1 MKINPAEYKILVVDD
16 VQSNVLLLKALLG
29 REGFGI
35 VYAMNGTEA
44 LEKVK
49 SEHPDLIL
57 LDVMMPDMDGFE
69 VAGHLKVEPEQA
81 EIPIIFLTALNDS
94 ASVVKGFQLGANDFI
109 SKPFRRE
116 ELLIRVEH
124 QLSLVDARRVIL
136 RQTEELRKTIAGRD
150 KLYSVIAHDLRSPM
164 ASIKMLCNTIMMS
177 IDPQT
182 VPGDVFEMLEM
193 TNKTAEEV
201 FSLLDNLL
209 KWTKSQL
216 GKLSNVPQPID
227 MVGLVNGVIEVFKPI
242 AESKLISLELDSEVE
257 FINVIV
263 DIEMIKSVVRN
274 LISNAIKFSHKN
286 TVVMVHVKVQ
296 DVMDENKTEEGNGKE
311 VLVTVSDRGCGIK
324 NEDQEKLLNESTH
337 FTTFGTDSEEGSGL
351 GLLLCKDFVSKNH
364 GRLWFTIDRLLCYSN
379 SFRIFSTSPGVT
391 RP

>member
-29 REGFGI
+29 REGFNI
-35 VYAMNGTEA
+35 IYAMNGTEA

-49 SEHPDLIL
+49 SESPDLVL

-69 VAGHLKVEPEQA
+69 VAGRLKVEPSQA

-124 QLSLVDARRVIL
+124 QLSLVDARRIIL

-177 IDPQT
+177 IEPGSVPQ
-182 VPGDVFEMLEM
+182 DVFEMLEM
-193 TNKTAEEV
+193 ANKTSEEV

-227 MVGLVNGVIEVFKPI
+227 LVGLVDGVLEVFKPI
-242 AESKLISLELDSEVE
+242 AESKSIALALERSIESVEV
-257 FINVIV
+257 VV
-263 DIEMIKSVVRN
+263 DVEMIKSVVRN
-274 LISNAIKFSHKN
+274 LISNAIKFSHKDT
-286 TVVMVHVKVQ
+286 TVTTRVETR
-296 DVMDENKTEEGNGKE
+296 MDERNGLNE
-311 VLVTVSDRGCGIK
+311 VIVIVSDKGCGIK
-324 NEDQEKLLNESTH
+324 EEDQPKLLNEATH
-337 FTTFGTDSEEGSGL
+337 FTTFGTNSEEGSGL
-351 GLLLCKDFVSKNH
+351 GLLLCKDFVAKNN
-364 GRLWFTIDRLLCYSN
+364 GQLWFTSKPGAGSDFC
-379 SFRIFSTSPGVT
+379 FSLPLK
-391 RP
+391 

>member
-35 VYAMNGTEA
+35 EYAMNGTEA

-57 LDVMMPDMDGFE
+57 LDVMMPDMDGVE
-69 VAGHLKVEPEQA
+69 VAGRLKVEPEQA

-124 QLSLVDARRVIL
+124 QLSLVDARRIIL

-177 IDPQT
+177 IDQQT

-227 MVGLVNGVIEVFKPI
+227 MVGLVDGVIEVFKPI
-242 AESKLISLELDSEVE
+242 AQSKSISLELNSEIE
-257 FINVIV
+257 FVNVII

-274 LISNAIKFSHKN
+274 LISNAIKFSHKD

-296 DVMDENKTEEGNGKE
+296 DITNENATGEGNGKE
-311 VLVTVSDRGCGIK
+311 VLVTVSDKGCGIK
-324 NEDQEKLLNESTH
+324 KEDQGKLLNEATH

-364 GRLWFTIDRLLCYSN
+364 GRLWFTSEEGVGSN
-379 SFRIFSTSPGVT
+379 FNFTIPIK
-391 RP
+391 

>member
-35 VYAMNGTEA
+35 VIAMNGTEA
-44 LEKVK
+44 LQKVK

-69 VAGHLKVEPEQA
+69 VAGHLKLEPEQA

-116 ELLIRVEH
+116 ELLIREEH
-124 QLSLVDARRVIL
+124 QLSLVDARRIIL

-177 IDPQT
+177 IDRQT
-182 VPGDVFEMLEM
+182 VPADVFEMLEM

-216 GKLSNVPQPID
+216 GKLSNVPQSID

-242 AESKLISLELDSEVE
+242 AGSKSISLKLDSAVE
-257 FINVIV
+257 SVHVTV

-274 LISNAIKFSHKN
+274 LISNAIKFSHKD
-286 TVVMVHVKVQ
+286 TAVVVHVKVQ
-296 DVMDENKTEEGNGKE
+296 EVADENRTEAGNDKE
-311 VLVTVSDRGCGIK
+311 VLVTVSDSGCGIK
-324 NEDQEKLLNESTH
+324 KEDQEKLLNEATH

-364 GRLWFTIDRLLCYSN
+364 GRLWFTSEEGVGSN
-379 SFRIFSTSPGVT
+379 FNFTIPLK
-391 RP
+391 

>member
-124 QLSLVDARRVIL
+124 QLSLVDARRIIL

-227 MVGLVNGVIEVFKPI
+227 MVGLVDGVIEVFKPI

-324 NEDQEKLLNESTH
+324 NEDQEKLLNESTY

-364 GRLWFTIDRLLCYSN
+364 GRLWFTSEEGVGSN
-379 SFRIFSTSPGVT
+379 FNFTIPIK
-391 RP
+391 

>member
-69 VAGHLKVEPEQA
+69 VAGRLKVEPEQA

-124 QLSLVDARRVIL
+124 QLSLVDARRIIL

-227 MVGLVNGVIEVFKPI
+227 MVGLVDGVIEVFKPI
-242 AESKLISLELDSEVE
+242 AESKSISLELNSEVE

-274 LISNAIKFSHKN
+274 LISNAIKFSHKD
-286 TVVMVHVKVQ
+286 TVVMVHVKIQ
-296 DVMDENKTEEGNGKE
+296 DVADENKTGEGNGTE

-324 NEDQEKLLNESTH
+324 KEDQGKLLNEATH
-337 FTTFGTDSEEGSGL
+337 FTTFGTNSEEGSGL

-364 GRLWFTIDRLLCYSN
+364 GRLWFTSEEGIGSN
-379 SFRIFSTSPGVT
+379 FNFTIPIK
-391 RP
+391 

>member
-16 VQSNVLLLKALLG
+16 VQSNVLLLKVLLG

-57 LDVMMPDMDGFE
+57 LDVMMLDMDGFE
-69 VAGHLKVEPEQA
+69 VAGRLKVEPEQA

-124 QLSLVDARRVIL
+124 QLSLVDARRIIL

-227 MVGLVNGVIEVFKPI
+227 MVGLVDGVIEVFKPI
-242 AESKLISLELDSEVE
+242 AESKSISLELNSEVE

-274 LISNAIKFSHKN
+274 LISNAIKFSHKD
-286 TVVMVHVKVQ
+286 TVVMVHVKIQ
-296 DVMDENKTEEGNGKE
+296 DVADENKTGEGNGKE

-324 NEDQEKLLNESTH
+324 KEDQGKLLNEATH
-337 FTTFGTDSEEGSGL
+337 FTTFGTNSEEGSGL

-364 GRLWFTIDRLLCYSN
+364 GRLWFTSEEGVGSN
-379 SFRIFSTSPGVT
+379 FNFTIPIK
-391 RP
+391 

>member
-35 VYAMNGTEA
+35 VIAMNGTEA
-44 LEKVK
+44 LQKVK

-69 VAGHLKVEPEQA
+69 VAGHLKLEPEQA

-124 QLSLVDARRVIL
+124 QLSLVDARRIIL

-177 IDPQT
+177 IDRQT
-182 VPGDVFEMLEM
+182 VPADVFEMLEM

-216 GKLSNVPQPID
+216 GKLSNVPQSID

-242 AESKLISLELDSEVE
+242 AGSKSISLKLDSAVE
-257 FINVIV
+257 SVHVTV

-274 LISNAIKFSHKN
+274 LISNAIKFSHKD
-286 TVVMVHVKVQ
+286 TAVVVHVRVQ
-296 DVMDENKTEEGNGKE
+296 EVADENRTEAGNDKE
-311 VLVTVSDRGCGIK
+311 VLVSVSDSGCGIK
-324 NEDQEKLLNESTH
+324 KEDQEKLLNEATH

-364 GRLWFTIDRLLCYSN
+364 GRLWFTSEEGVGSN
-379 SFRIFSTSPGVT
+379 FNFTIPLK
-391 RP
+391 

>member
-29 REGFGI
+29 REGFGS
-35 VYAMNGTEA
+35 VYVMNGTEA

-227 MVGLVNGVIEVFKPI
+227 MVGLVDGVIEVFKPI

-324 NEDQEKLLNESTH
+324 KEDQGKLLNEATH
-337 FTTFGTDSEEGSGL
+337 FTTFGTNSEEGSGL

-364 GRLWFTIDRLLCYSN
+364 GRLWFTSEEGVGSN
-379 SFRIFSTSPGVT
+379 FNFTIPIK
-391 RP
+391 

>member
-35 VYAMNGTEA
+35 VIAMNGTEA
-44 LEKVK
+44 LQKVK

-69 VAGHLKVEPEQA
+69 VAGHLKLEPEQA

-124 QLSLVDARRVIL
+124 QLSLVDARRIIL

-177 IDPQT
+177 IDRQT
-182 VPGDVFEMLEM
+182 VPADVFEMLEM

-216 GKLSNVPQPID
+216 GKLSNVPQSID

-242 AESKLISLELDSEVE
+242 AGSKSISLKLDSAVE
-257 FINVIV
+257 SVHVTV

-274 LISNAIKFSHKN
+274 LISNAIKFSHKD
-286 TVVMVHVKVQ
+286 TAVVVHVKVQ
-296 DVMDENKTEEGNGKE
+296 EVADENRTEAGNDKE
-311 VLVTVSDRGCGIK
+311 VLVTVSDSGCGIK
-324 NEDQEKLLNESTH
+324 KEDQEKLLNEVTH

-364 GRLWFTIDRLLCYSN
+364 GRLWFTSEEGVGSN
-379 SFRIFSTSPGVT
+379 FNFTIPLK
-391 RP
+391 

>member
-35 VYAMNGTEA
+35 EYAMNGTEA

-69 VAGHLKVEPEQA
+69 VAGRLKVEPEQA

-124 QLSLVDARRVIL
+124 QLSLVDARRIIL

-177 IDPQT
+177 IDQQT

-227 MVGLVNGVIEVFKPI
+227 MVGLVDGVIEVFKPI
-242 AESKLISLELDSEVE
+242 AESKSISLELNSEVE

-274 LISNAIKFSHKN
+274 LISNAIKFSHKD
-286 TVVMVHVKVQ
+286 TVVMVHVKIQ
-296 DVMDENKTEEGNGKE
+296 DVADENKTGEGNGKE

-324 NEDQEKLLNESTH
+324 KEDQGKLLNEATH
-337 FTTFGTDSEEGSGL
+337 FTTFGTNSEEGSGL

-364 GRLWFTIDRLLCYSN
+364 GRLWFTSEEGIGSN
-379 SFRIFSTSPGVT
+379 FNFTIPIK
-391 RP
+391 

>member
-150 KLYSVIAHDLRSPM
+150 KLYPVIAHDLRSPM

-227 MVGLVNGVIEVFKPI
+227 MVGLVDGVIEVFKPI

-324 NEDQEKLLNESTH
+324 KEDQGKLLNEATH
-337 FTTFGTDSEEGSGL
+337 FTTFGTNSEEGSGL

-364 GRLWFTIDRLLCYSN
+364 GRLWFTSEEGVGSN
-379 SFRIFSTSPGVT
+379 FNFTIPIK
-391 RP
+391 

>member
-81 EIPIIFLTALNDS
+81 EILIIFLTALNDS

-227 MVGLVNGVIEVFKPI
+227 MVGLVDGVIEVFKPI

-324 NEDQEKLLNESTH
+324 KEDQGKLLNEATH
-337 FTTFGTDSEEGSGL
+337 FTTFGTNSEEGSGL

-364 GRLWFTIDRLLCYSN
+364 GRLWFTSEEGVGSN
-379 SFRIFSTSPGVT
+379 FNFTIPIK
-391 RP
+391 

>member
-1 MKINPAEYKILVVDD
+1 MKCMKINPAEYKILVVDD

-29 REGFGI
+29 CEGFGI

-227 MVGLVNGVIEVFKPI
+227 MVGLVDGVIEVFKPI

-286 TVVMVHVKVQ
+286 TVIMVHVKVQ

-364 GRLWFTIDRLLCYSN
+364 GRLWFTSEEGVGSN
-379 SFRIFSTSPGVT
+379 FNFTIPIK
-391 RP
+391 

>member
-1 MKINPAEYKILVVDD
+1 MKINPAEYKILVVDE
-16 VQSNVLLLKALLG
+16 VQSNVLLLKALLV

-69 VAGHLKVEPEQA
+69 VAGRLKVEPEQA

-124 QLSLVDARRVIL
+124 QLSLVDARRIIL

-177 IDPQT
+177 IDQQT

-227 MVGLVNGVIEVFKPI
+227 MVGLVDGVIEVFKPI
-242 AESKLISLELDSEVE
+242 AQSKSISLELNSEIE
-257 FINVIV
+257 FVNVII

-274 LISNAIKFSHKN
+274 LISNAIKFSHKD

-296 DVMDENKTEEGNGKE
+296 DITNENATGEGNGKE
-311 VLVTVSDRGCGIK
+311 VLVTVSDKGCGIK
-324 NEDQEKLLNESTH
+324 KEDQGKLLNEATH

-364 GRLWFTIDRLLCYSN
+364 GRLWFTSEEGVGSN
-379 SFRIFSTSPGVT
+379 FNFTIPIK
-391 RP
+391 